1 MFDLQ
6 FLGKSLIGFGL
17 IITFV
22 GLLIFFSDKIP
33 FIGRLPGDIFIKR
46 ENFSFYF
53 PLATG
58 LLLSL
63 IISLILWLFRK

>member
-1 MFDLQ
+1 MFDFQ

-17 IITFV
+17 IVT
-22 GLLIFFSDKIP
+22 LIGVLVFFSDKIP
-33 FIGRLPGDIFIKR
+33 FIGRLPGDFYIKKD
-46 ENFSFYF
+46 NFTFYF

-58 LLLSL
+58 LLISF